1 MITSRKC
8 LEVKMREDLR
18 QQAFPDDGNFGISM
32 RDYFAV
38 RAMQGMFSN
47 TEMTAVVNSHDQFAE
62 IAYRMAD
69 AMLRAREG

>member
-1 MITSRKC
+1 
-8 LEVKMREDLR
+8 MREDLR

-47 TEMTAVVNSHDQFAE
+47 TEMTAVVNYHDQFAE

-69 AMLRAREG
+69 AMLRAREHDTR

>member
-1 MITSRKC
+1 
-8 LEVKMREDLR
+8 MREDQK

-47 TEMTAVVNSHDQFAE
+47 SELTTMINSHDQFAE
-62 IAYRMAD
+62 LSYRMAD
-69 AMLRAREG
+69 AMLKAREL

>member
-1 MITSRKC
+1 
-8 LEVKMREDLR
+8 MREDQK

-47 TEMTAVVNSHDQFAE
+47 TEMTAAVNSHDQFAE

-69 AMLRAREG
+69 AMLRAREA

>member
-1 MITSRKC
+1 
-8 LEVKMREDLR
+8 MREDLR
-18 QQAFPDDGNFGISM
+18 QQAFPDDDNFGISM

>member
-1 MITSRKC
+1 
-8 LEVKMREDLR
+8 MREDLR

-38 RAMQGMFSN
+38 RAMQGMLSN
-47 TEMTAVVNSHDQFAE
+47 NELTTVINSHDQFAE

-69 AMLRAREG
+69 AMLRAREA